1 MTACCG
7 TVGVKAVNKG
17 DVQLKVTI
25 VPGESTGSG
34 EQWALIVSISHTI
47 ADGYTYYQIYNMLSS
62 SAEIKK
68 LSPARKDS
76 FSAGLAGVVG
86 KAESKIYLSVGWS

>member
-1 MTACCG
+1 MTACRG
-7 TVGVKAVNKG
+7 IVGVKAVNKG

-47 ADGYTYYQIYNMLSS
+47 ADGYTYYQAS
-62 SAEIKK
+62 
-68 LSPARKDS
+68 
-76 FSAGLAGVVG
+76 
-86 KAESKIYLSVGWS
+86 